1 MERRQGIL
9 MATVITNTNE
19 KTDWNISNDIY
30 DIVESVNSL
39 QKRYIEDENEATLAL
54 GLYGFLADTE
64 SKKIQTSV
72 IMTGKLGNE
81 MFPARAQLTKNV
93 LTHAIY
99 NNIPDINA
107 VPAQIVFNMGIK
119 VRDIDTYA
127 VNNKFTVDCKAPI
140 FIGSYEFHFDYDIII
155 TRNNVSTDPEV
166 PNYVYSAQYDMTVE
180 NKLSNIIN
188 QYLKQPFVIKI
199 GNDNYVIFQSIA
211 RQCTIDETTDKVTSA
226 SLIENKTFIFD
237 YTNQLAW
244 FDVYI
249 TDANGNERRLTPFIE
264 GQNVNNEENFCWYLF
279 LDDNTIRIRFDS
291 RSVVPAL
298 NSTIRIVAYTTM
310 GSSGN
315 FKYTKVDKTSE
326 GYYIDIKSDKMGY
339 NISTYVI
346 AVTDSANGN
355 NRKTKEQLQKLIPKA
370 AMSRGS
376 LTTEKDVDNYFNLI
390 DDENNRLVLK
400 KKVDNQLN
408 RIWYGYFLLKD
419 ELGNIIPTNTID
431 LRINNASEFVILDDH
446 GKYILPAGMI
456 IRYNPNS
463 MIGEV
468 IDEGLVP
475 DPYTDEYYSSDYYYY
490 ITIYNTIICPDP
502 LFTGYTATITDKPG
516 FFKFD
521 WVNEGTPFQFVANRC
536 NFQRKMREDPENY
549 RFDFAIAQSIIT
561 QDYITYN
568 EEIIRDYDTG
578 TEYLNITNNVKT
590 VLVLYNGDI
599 PYRWVE
605 CEFESCDQNNYIFK
619 FFAKLTTDN
628 MLDSEDRL
636 KLISTDEFPLHVAGY
651 SDSTNYGYFDEN
663 IKAKIY
669 VLNKFVKGEGS
680 SAVTVKYNRYDF
692 DDIAPD
698 VFPGYSVTN
707 VYEVNDGLQIYEH
720 FTEIVNSRIDIAS
733 VLGTELNQNATYG
746 IIGVPV
752 VGYHYISGGEEY
764 AQFLFDAIYDRKA
777 YIDYCLTLL
786 ENNMDIDFKFFNT
799 YGPSS
804 VYSIGDDNYRSTP
817 TMIGHVDLTMKFRVS
832 IKSTADVITKDDLV
846 KSIKAY
852 IENLYDTGNWDAPN
866 MITELMN
873 EYSDR
878 INFIEFMN
886 YNDFWLG
893 VQHIWKVKDENGIE
907 VDDSPLVV
915 PEFLNIRNILDND
928 GNMIPDIEIELI

>member
-1 MERRQGIL
+1 
-9 MATVITNTNE
+9 MATINSNE

-30 DIVESVNSL
+30 DIVESVNNL

-72 IMTGKLGNE
+72 IMTGKFGNE
-81 MFPARAQLTKNV
+81 MFPTRAQLTKNV

-107 VPAQIVFNMGIK
+107 VPAQIMLNMGIK
-119 VRDIDTYA
+119 VSDIDLYGT
-127 VNNKFTVDCKAPI
+127 NNKFIVDCTAPI
-140 FIGSYEFHFDYDIII
+140 FIGSYEFHFDYNIII
-155 TRNNVSTDPEV
+155 SRNNVSTDPDT
-166 PNYVYSAQYDMTVE
+166 PNYVYSAQYDMTNE

-211 RQCTIDETTDKVTSA
+211 RQCTISETTDKVTSN

-264 GQNVNNEENFCWYLF
+264 GQNINNEDNFCWYLF
-279 LDDNTIRIRFDS
+279 LDDNTVRIRFDS

-310 GSSGN
+310 GSGGN

-326 GYYIDIKSDKMGY
+326 GYYIDIKSDKIGY

-346 AVTDSANGN
+346 AVTDSANGGD
-355 NRKTKEQLQKLIPKA
+355 RKTKEQLQRLIPKA

-419 ELGNIIPTNTID
+419 ELGDIIPTNTID
-431 LRINNASEFVILDDH
+431 LRINNNSDFIILDDS
-446 GKYILPAGMI
+446 GKYIVPAGLVV
-456 IRYNPNS
+456 RYNPNS
-463 MIGEV
+463 MVGEI

-475 DPYTDEYYSSDYYYY
+475 DPYTDEYYSPEYYYY
-490 ITIYNTIICPDP
+490 RTIYNIIICPDP
-502 LFTGYTATITDKPG
+502 LFTGYTAAVTNKSG

-521 WVNEGTPFQFVANRC
+521 WVNQTTPFQFVANRC
-536 NFQRKMREDPENY
+536 TFNRKLLEDNETY
-549 RFDFAIAQSIIT
+549 RLDFSIAQSIIT
-561 QDYITYN
+561 DEYVTYN
-568 EEIIRDYDTG
+568 QSVITDYETG
-578 TEYLNITNNVKT
+578 TEYVNETNNVK
-590 VLVLYNGDI
+590 VILVLYNGEV

-605 CEFESCDQNNYIFK
+605 CEFENCNDSYIFK
-619 FFAKLTTDN
+619 FFANLKTDN
-628 MLDSEDRL
+628 MLDTEDRL
-636 KLISTDEFPLHVAGY
+636 RIISTDEFPLHVAGFNE
-651 SDSTNYGYFDEN
+651 STNYGYFDES

-669 VLNKFVKGEGS
+669 ILTKFVKGEGE
-680 SAVTVKYNRYDF
+680 SAVTVRYDRYDF

-698 VFPGYSVTN
+698 VYPEYSVTN

-720 FTEIVNSRIDIAS
+720 FTEIVNSRIDITSSATAS
-733 VLGTELNQNATYG
+733 TTYG

-752 VGYHYISGGEEY
+752 VGYHYLSRDEQY

-804 VYSIGDDNYRSTP
+804 IYSIGDKDN

-832 IKSTADVITKDDLV
+832 VKSNSDVVTKEDLTQ
-846 KSIKAY
+846 SIKAY
-852 IENLYDTGNWDAPN
+852 MENLYDTGNWDAPN

-878 INFIEFMN
+878 VNFIEFMN

-893 VQHIWKVKDENGIE
+893 VQHIWKVKDEDGIE
-907 VDDSPLVV
+907 VDDSPLIV

-928 GNMIPDIEIELI
+928 GNLIPDIEIELV

>member
-1 MERRQGIL
+1 
-9 MATVITNTNE
+9 MATINSNE

-30 DIVESVNSL
+30 DIVESVNGL

-93 LTHAIY
+93 STHAIY

-107 VPAQIVFNMGIK
+107 TPAQIMFNMGVK
-119 VRDIDTYA
+119 VRDIDSYA
-127 VNNKFTVDCKAPI
+127 INNKFIIDCKAPI

-155 TRNNVSTDPEV
+155 TRNNTSVDPEN
-166 PNYVYSAQYDMTVE
+166 PKYVYSAQYDMTEE
-180 NKLSNIIN
+180 NKLSNIVN

-199 GNDNYVIFQSIA
+199 GNDDYVIFQSIA
-211 RQCTIDETTDKVTSA
+211 RQCSINETTDKITSA

-237 YTNQLAW
+237 YYNQLAW

-249 TDANGNERRLTPFIE
+249 TDANGNERRLTPFFE
-264 GQNVNNEENFCWYLF
+264 GQNIENEDNFCWYLF

-291 RSVVPAL
+291 RSIVPAL
-298 NSTIRIVAYTTM
+298 NSTIRVVAYTTI
-310 GSSGN
+310 GSEGN

-326 GYYIDIKSDKMGY
+326 GYYIDIKSEKMNY
-339 NISTYVI
+339 SISTYVI

-355 NRKTKEQLQKLIPKA
+355 DRKTKAQLQKLIPKA

-390 DDENNRLVLK
+390 DDENNRLVLR

-419 ELGNIIPTNTID
+419 EIGNIIPTNTID
-431 LRINNASEFVILDDH
+431 LSINNNSDYIILDDH
-446 GKYILPAGMI
+446 GKYILPAGLA
-456 IRYNPNS
+456 IRYNPTT
-463 MIGEV
+463 MVGEI
-468 IDEGLVP
+468 IDPGLVP
-475 DPYTDEYYSSDYYYY
+475 VPFTEEYYSTEYYYY
-490 ITIYNTIICPDP
+490 MTIYNTIICPDP
-502 LFTGYTATITDKPG
+502 LFTGYTSTITDKAG
-516 FFKFD
+516 FFVFD
-521 WVNEGTPFQFVANRC
+521 WVNQNTPFQFVANRC
-536 NFQRKMREDPENY
+536 NFQRKMLEDPDIYTFN
-549 RFDFAIAQSIIT
+549 FAIAQSIIT
-561 QDYITYN
+561 QDYITYIREVIKDPETGDEYVN
-568 EEIIRDYDTG
+568 E
-578 TEYLNITNNVKT
+578 TNNVKT
-590 VLVLYNGDI
+590 VLVLYNGDE

-605 CEFESCDQNNYIFK
+605 CGFTECDDTNYIFK
-619 FFAKLTTDN
+619 FSVNLTTDN
-628 MLDSEDRL
+628 KLDTKDRL
-636 KLISTDEFPLHVAGY
+636 KLISTNDFPLHVAGF
-651 SDSTNYGYFDEN
+651 SDSTNYGYFDDN
-663 IKAKIY
+663 IRAKLY
-669 VLNKFVKGEGS
+669 VLTKFVTGEETGAS
-680 SAVTVKYNRYDF
+680 VIHYDRYDF
-692 DDIAPD
+692 DEIAPD
-698 VFPGYSVTN
+698 VFEDYSVTN
-707 VYEVNDGLQIYEH
+707 VYEVNDGLQLYEH
-720 FTEIVNSRIDIAS
+720 FTEVVNSRIDITS
-733 VLGTELNQNATYG
+733 VGTTQDTISNITYG

-752 VGYHYISGGEEY
+752 VGYHYLSRGEDY
-764 AQFLFDAIYDRKA
+764 VQFLFDAIYDRKA

-804 VYSIGDDNYRSTP
+804 VYSIGDDNYKSTP

-832 IKSTADVITKDDLV
+832 IKSTADVITKDELI
-846 KSIKAY
+846 KSIKSY
-852 IENLYDTGNWDAPN
+852 MEDLYDTGNWDAPN

-893 VQHIWKVKDENGIE
+893 VQHIWKVKDENGVE
-907 VDDSPLVV
+907 LDDNPLIT